1 MKKLSF
7 FIVAILCVAAIRSQ
21 VAINADNSAPNASA
35 LLDVKSST
43 MGFLPPRMNTLQ
55 RESIP
60 SPAEGLIIYNTDSL
74 CLEFWDGTGWFD
86 VCSGNSYVPP
96 VVVASGG
103 NLWMDRNLGASQ
115 VATSSTDALAYGDL
129 YQWGRATDGHEKRT
143 SGTTSTNAF
152 TAVPN
157 DGNTWDGLFITELID
172 PLYDWLTPQDN
183 GLWQGVSGT
192 NNPCPVGFRLPTE
205 TELNLERLSWSSN
218 NIAGAFGSPLKFTLA
233 GRRYLTGV
241 VMNVGQYALYWT
253 STANGTLSEHMFI
266 ASVNAYLGTNYRAVG
281 LSVRCL
287 KD

>member
-1 MKKLSF
+1 
-7 FIVAILCVAAIRSQ
+7 
-21 VAINADNSAPNASA
+21 
-35 LLDVKSST
+35 
-43 MGFLPPRMNTLQ
+43 
-55 RESIP
+55 
-60 SPAEGLIIYNTDSL
+60 
-74 CLEFWDGTGWFD
+74 LEFWDGTGWFD